1 MGKNS
6 QGRTI
11 RLTEQELKQLC
22 EEAVDRGVAKYIK
35 EQDRADSRKRRSLL
49 YNTKKLLENYT
60 KLKDYI
66 ENAVST
72 FEEAAEVD
80 ETIVN
85 TEVLIGFRLMD
96 SDRKLDRQ
104 IRGINAVK
112 MMLAHIDRM
121 LEVYRTDCQ
130 TSSSEVKRRRWDIV
144 QMMYLDRVEKKTTK
158 QIAEYYNMELSGI
171 QKEAKAARSDLT
183 ILFFG
188 LDAMVMYDL
197 DGVDYDEGNRD
208 YP

>member
-11 RLTEQELKQLC
+11 RLSEQELKQLC
-22 EEAVDRGVAKYIK
+22 EEAADRGVAKYIK
-35 EQDRADSRKRRSLL
+35 EQERAESRKRRSLL

-60 KLKDYI
+60 KLKDYV
-66 ENAVST
+66 ENAVCT
-72 FEEAAEVD
+72 VEEAAKVD
-80 ETIVN
+80 DSFIN
-85 TEVLIGFRLMD
+85 TEVLIGFRIMD
-96 SDRKLDRQ
+96 SDRKLNSQ

-112 MMLAHIDRM
+112 LMLAHIDRM
-121 LEVYRTDCQ
+121 LEVYRADCQ

-144 QMMYLDRVEKKTTK
+144 RMLYLDREEKKTTK

-188 LDAMVMYDL
+188 LDAMVLYELDEL
-197 DGVDYDEGNRD
+197 DG
-208 YP
+208 

>member
-121 LEVYRTDCQ
+121 LDVYKVDCQ

-197 DGVDYDEGNRD
+197 DGVDYEDSGQNNT
-208 YP
+208 

>member
-121 LEVYRTDCQ
+121 LDVYKVDCQ

-144 QMMYLDRVEKKTTK
+144 QMMYLDRDAKKTTK

-188 LDAMVMYDL
+188 LDAMVMYEL
-197 DGVDYDEGNRD
+197 DGADYEEISQNNT
-208 YP
+208 

>member
-22 EEAVDRGVAKYIK
+22 EDAVDRGVAKYIK
-35 EQDRADSRKRRSLL
+35 EQDRAESRKRRSLL

-66 ENAVST
+66 ENAIST
-72 FEEAAEVD
+72 VEEAAEVD

-96 SDRKLDRQ
+96 SDRKLNRQ

-197 DGVDYDEGNRD
+197 DGGDYEEGSQANL
-208 YP
+208 

>member
-35 EQDRADSRKRRSLL
+35 EQDRADTRKRRSLL

-60 KLKDYI
+60 RLKDYA

-72 FEEAAEVD
+72 IEEASKVD

-85 TEVLIGFRLMD
+85 MDVLIGFRLMD
-96 SDRKLDRQ
+96 SDRRLDRQ
-104 IRGINAVK
+104 IRGVNAVK
-112 MMLAHIDRM
+112 MMLSHIDRM
-121 LEVYRTDCQ
+121 LEVYRADCQ

-144 QMMYLDRVEKKTTK
+144 QMMYLDREEKKTTK

-171 QKEAKAARSDLT
+171 QKETKAARSDLT

-188 LDAMVMYDL
+188 LGAMVMYEL
-197 DGVDYDEGNRD
+197 DGADYEEISQNNT
-208 YP
+208 

>member
-22 EEAVDRGVAKYIK
+22 EDAVDRGVAKYIK
-35 EQDRADSRKRRSLL
+35 EQDRAESRKRRSLL

-72 FEEAAEVD
+72 VEEAAEVD

-96 SDRKLDRQ
+96 SDRKLNRQ
-104 IRGINAVK
+104 IRAINAVK

-130 TSSSEVKRRRWDIV
+130 SSSSEVKRRRWDIV

-197 DGVDYDEGNRD
+197 DGGDYEEGSQANL
-208 YP
+208 